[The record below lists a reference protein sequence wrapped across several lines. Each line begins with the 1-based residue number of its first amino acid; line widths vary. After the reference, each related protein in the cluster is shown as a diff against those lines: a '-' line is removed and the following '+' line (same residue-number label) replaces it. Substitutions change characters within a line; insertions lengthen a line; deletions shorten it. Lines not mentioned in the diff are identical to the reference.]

1 MKKNSILLI
10 AINMLTIQM
19 ICRGQEVH
27 PKINLFTKEQMKEN
41 WAKFSSDEGFSILQR
56 DVMTKGY
63 EKIEGENNSWGF
75 QGILKDA
82 NGKDQKVT
90 FCAYDFYNPKS
101 SQYGSRCD
109 F

>member
-1 MKKNSILLI
+1 
-10 AINMLTIQM
+10 
-19 ICRGQEVH
+19 
-27 PKINLFTKEQMKEN
+27 MKEN
-41 WAKFSSDEGFSILQR
+41 WAKFSRDEGISILQR
-56 DVMTKGY
+56 DVKTKGY